1 MSETKA
7 QAAESG
13 IWLNEEEQRAW
24 RGVVQLFMKL
34 PAAMDNNLQRA
45 AGITQFEYAVLAL
58 LSESDDRTL
67 QLSELA
73 AGTNASLSRLSH
85 VVSRLEGRGWATR
98 QVCPDDGRA
107 TQAVLTASGLAKIAE
122 AAPNHIRVVRELVV
136 DALTPT
142 QLRQLGAAGE
152 KIGQR
157 IDAWHAERAA
167 DTSVATRSR

>member
-1 MSETKA
+1 MDETGA
-7 QAAESG
+7 NGVEGG
-13 IWLNEEEQRAW
+13 IWLNEDEQRAW

-34 PAAMDNNLQRA
+34 PAAIDSNLLRI

-67 QLSELA
+67 RMSELA
-73 AGTNASLSRLSH
+73 AGTNSSLSRLSH
-85 VVSRLEGRGWATR
+85 VVSRLERREWVIR

-107 TQAVLTASGLAKIAE
+107 TQAVLTESGLAKIVE
-122 AAPNHIRVVRELVV
+122 TAPDHIGVVRALVI

-152 KIGQR
+152 KIGHR
-157 IDAWHAERAA
+157 IDAWQAERAA
-167 DTSVATRSR
+167 GANDR

>member
-1 MSETKA
+1 M
-7 QAAESG
+7 
-13 IWLNEEEQRAW
+13 WLNEEEQRAW
-24 RGVVQLFMKL
+24 RGVVQLFMRL
-34 PAAMDNNLQRA
+34 PAAIDSNLQRT

-58 LSESDDRTL
+58 LSESDHRTL

-85 VVSRLEGRGWATR
+85 VVSRLESRGWVTR

-107 TQAVLTASGLAKIAE
+107 TQAVLTASGLAKIVE
-122 AAPNHIRVVRELVV
+122 TAPDHIRVVRELVI
-136 DALTPT
+136 DAMTPT

-157 IDAWHAERAA
+157 IDAWHANRAA
-167 DTSVATRSR
+167 DATNR